1 MFGEK
6 LKEILIEKELTQKA
20 AAEKL
25 GVSQKAISKWI
36 NKQAEPTESNIRNT
50 AKIFDVSADFLLG
63 LEDEYGIK
71 IKYN

>member
-6 LKEILIEKELTQKA
+6 LKEILIEKDLTQKA

-36 NKQAEPTESNIRNT
+36 NLQAEPTESNIRNT
-50 AKIFDVSADFLLG
+50 AKIFEVSTDYLLG
-63 LEDEYGIK
+63 LEDEYGTK
-71 IKYN
+71 I